1 MKKTQTSL
9 YIHQG
14 LHEVLHSHSY
24 LFVLSF
30 IQIFLEPF
38 YIPRAWAIP
47 WNLCRCKADIL
58 AEEREKTVNPANLW
72 AVEYA
77 KTVSAV
83 GKKLN

>member
-1 MKKTQTSL
+1 MPGAEARGSNGRAHRHL
-9 YIHQG
+9 
-14 LHEVLHSHSY
+14 
-24 LFVLSF
+24 F

>member
-1 MKKTQTSL
+1 MPGAEARGSNGRAHRRL
-9 YIHQG
+9 
-14 LHEVLHSHSY
+14 
-24 LFVLSF
+24 F

-38 YIPRAWAIP
+38 YIPRACIP

-77 KTVSAV
+77 KNVSAV